1 MNYMQYIEST
11 QEWTCPKSGKWKVIC
26 VGGGGSGYT
35 EYSSKIY
42 TGNPGGTTSFGTY
55 LSANGGAGGS
65 SGSNPEGSVQT
76 AYGINGY
83 AGCIE
88 YSSISNR
95 LLGIGYGASGG
106 ATSTISI
113 SLINAGSPGEIRTT
127 VVDIEENSVI
137 SCTVGEGGESV
148 QSGSN
153 YANHK
158 AFGGAAGAVIL
169 EYLG

>member
-1 MNYMQYIEST
+1 MNYIHYIEST

-65 SGSNPEGSVQT
+65 SGNNPEGSVRT

-83 AGCIE
+83 AGCI
-88 YSSISNR
+88 
-95 LLGIGYGASGG
+95 
-106 ATSTISI
+106 
-113 SLINAGSPGEIRTT
+113 
-127 VVDIEENSVI
+127 
-137 SCTVGEGGESV
+137 
-148 QSGSN
+148 
-153 YANHK
+153 
-158 AFGGAAGAVIL
+158 
-169 EYLG
+169 

>member
-1 MNYMQYIEST
+1 MNYIHYIEST

-65 SGSNPEGSVQT
+65 SAFTNSYSSS
-76 AYGINGY
+76 GINGFD
-83 AGCIE
+83 GCVE
-88 YSSISNR
+88 YRSSSNNTV
-95 LLGIGYGASGG
+95 GIGYGASGG
-106 ATSTISI
+106 TSWTGSSNIKTS
-113 SLINAGSPGEIRTT
+113 AGSPGEIITT

-137 SCTVGEGGESV
+137 SCTVGEGGTAV
-148 QSGSN
+148 KPGYQDMHN
-153 YANHK
+153 YAGK
-158 AFGGAAGAVIL
+158 AGVIIL
-169 EYLG
+169 EYLD